1 MEVLRGSAPLKKRIA
16 ERSRF
21 ILGSF
26 YVLCFFTEALLRLQ
40 GAGVEQWMR
49 KWLLGLLRTG
59 SQRAGARR
67 MCLRKVLCH
76 SKKQPTREAYR
87 STHSLHICLND
98 AFRP

>member
-40 GAGVEQWMR
+40 GAGVEQCMR
-49 KWLLGLLRTG
+49 KWLLGLLHRIPTSRSSENLPEEPREEG
-59 SQRAGARR
+59 GAKSKNVPEEGPPP
-67 MCLRKVLCH
+67 LEETTHQGVL
-76 SKKQPTREAYR
+76 
-87 STHSLHICLND
+87 
-98 AFRP
+98 